1 MRKII
6 KLNAYF
12 ELPSKIKIDYNINKI
27 NYINCKKTTLV
38 YCQLDS
44 LIKEINVIINIHN
57 K

>member
-12 ELPSKIKIDYNINKI
+12 ELPSKIKIDYNINKK